1 MGAGRLGSLGMFG
14 FLLLL
19 TGGATASAQLPI
31 SLSART
37 GETKV
42 TSGGSSG
49 ARGWSF
55 DLVAAYRISP
65 RLSAYLMSGATE
77 LGAHR
82 DVESVDLSVYA
93 TSAGVSMLVG
103 PLDPGLPAP
112 WVRAGAGTYSL
123 SANRE
128 TPRIDER
135 SRARLGFDL
144 GAGIAIPLSPQWH
157 VTPAVR
163 FAWFTPDIRF
173 QEIVGS
179 DTVVSYGVEEVSY
192 LTVDIG
198 LTYSFGIR
206 RGR

>member
-1 MGAGRLGSLGMFG
+1 MHARRFGLIGMFG
-14 FLLLL
+14 FVPLL

-42 TSGGSSG
+42 SSGGSSG

-55 DLVAAYRISP
+55 DLVAAYRINP
-65 RLSAYLMSGATE
+65 RLSAYLVSGATE

-93 TSAGVSMLVG
+93 TSGGVSMLVG
-103 PLDPGLPAP
+103 PLNPGRPAP

-128 TPRIDER
+128 SPRIDEQ

-157 VTPAVR
+157 VTPALR